1 MQDSPAHRYRYKVVL
16 VANMTWNIWNYRKPV
31 IEALQKAGFQ
41 VVVVAPVDD
50 ALPKLLKDTQVEF
63 IPLEDFRR
71 NSTRIWGTLRMV
83 FEFVRIYRALKPD
96 LILHFGVQANI
107 LGNLSAWY
115 VGASSVCVVTGLG
128 YTFLHRNVL
137 HTLIKWLY
145 RLSFGVAKLVVFE
158 NEPDRALM
166 VSTGSV
172 AVEKT
177 RVVSGCGI
185 DVEAFQ
191 PRRRN
196 RSNRRIVFS
205 YFGRLLYD
213 KGLREFYEAARLVRL
228 TFPNTEFRIYGTL
241 DKSNPAHIR
250 PSELLHWVK
259 NGTIRYRGV
268 VDDVRPYMAETDVV
282 VLPSYREGLSRTL
295 LEAMAM
301 ARPLVV
307 TDVPG
312 CRETVDHPVNGL
324 LVPPRDA
331 PSLSEA
337 MMYCC
342 ALTDQERAT
351 MGWAGRRKVVSAFSS
366 DLVGAQ
372 YLHMVSDVLKIA
384 PGGLPKTQH
393 AEEHTSL
400 PFSEYAA

>member
-1 MQDSPAHRYRYKVVL
+1 MSDSPVYPKRYKVVL
-16 VANMTWNIWNYRKPV
+16 VANMTWNVWNYRKPV
-31 IEALQKAGFQ
+31 IQALQKAGYQ

-83 FEFVRIYRALKPD
+83 AEFTRVYRALKPD
-96 LILHFGVQANI
+96 LIIHFGVQANI
-107 LGNLSAWY
+107 LGNLSAWF
-115 VGASSVCVVTGLG
+115 VGAPSVCVVTGLG
-128 YTFLHRNVL
+128 YTFLHHNVL
-137 HTLIKWLY
+137 HTLVKWLY
-145 RLSFGVAKLVVFE
+145 RLSFRVAELVVFE
-158 NEPDRALM
+158 NEPDRELM

-172 AVEKT
+172 AADKT

-196 RSNRRIVFS
+196 RSNGRVVFS

-213 KGLREFYEAARLVRL
+213 KGLREFYEAARIVRNA
-228 TFPNTEFRIYGTL
+228 FPNTEFRIFGTL
-241 DKSNPAHIR
+241 DKRNPAHIR
-250 PSELLHWVK
+250 PSELLHWIK

-268 VDDVRPYMAETDVV
+268 IDDVRPYMAESDVV

-295 LEAMAM
+295 LEGMAM
-301 ARPLVV
+301 ARPLLA

-324 LVPPRDA
+324 LVPPRDTL
-331 PSLSEA
+331 SLAEA
-337 MMYCC
+337 MMFCC
-342 ALTDQERAT
+342 ALTDQERAI
-351 MGWAGRRKVVSAFSS
+351 MGWAGRRKVVSTFSS
-366 DLVGAQ
+366 DLVGTQ
-372 YLHMVSDVLKIA
+372 YLRVVSDVLKIA
-384 PGGLPKTQH
+384 PNATHIHQRNKLGAPALPDYV
-393 AEEHTSL
+393 L
-400 PFSEYAA
+400 